1 MADETIN
8 IRKIENG
15 YIVRKECYGK
25 SGYKSVETFTPTKPE
40 IELGEERKAKA
51 KPRSNSLAQAKKA
64 LR

>member
-25 SGYKSVETFTPTKPE
+25 SGYKAVETYTPTKPE
-40 IELGEERKAKA
+40 VELREERKARPKA
-51 KPRSNSLAQAKKA
+51 RTNSLAQAKKA